1 MNYQLSEQK
10 NARALDSL
18 RRLWPMLRPQR
29 ALLAMGT
36 VALVSNTVLAL
47 SAPALTGYAIDHYVS
62 GRDLAGLAR
71 CCIVLLLLYAGAG
84 VAVYY
89 QSVWT
94 GSVGQHLLFRLRNL
108 LFEKLQQLPLSFFQ
122 VNPSGDLISRLNND
136 TDKINLFFSQAL
148 MQFVG
153 GLITMVGSA
162 CFLIALNPRLGLVAL
177 APAFFLLALT
187 RLLAPLT
194 RGRNAENLKS
204 LGNLTAESSDS
215 LENFKVVVAFDRQD
229 YFRERFERA
238 NQTNYRSSWRASIAN
253 QLFVPTYA
261 LSSNLAQLIVLL
273 YGLEQVER
281 GELTVGMLIGYLV
294 YVIRFYDPVRGM
306 AQLWATFQTAMAGWD
321 RIHAI
326 LSLES
331 NLTVVPTAEPVQAG
345 ALRLEFRDVHFGY
358 NPEREILSD
367 VHMRLEAGKSYALV
381 GPTGGGKTTT
391 ASLMARLYDPGQG
404 EIRLDGRDLRSYP
417 AAERSRKIGF
427 ILQEPFLQ
435 AGTLRQNFQYANADY
450 RDELIAE
457 MRMESLVSSFSEG
470 LDTQVAGLS
479 LGQKQI
485 VAFMRAVLRRPQ
497 LLILDE
503 ATANIDTVTESALS
517 SILEQLP
524 ETTTRVIIAHRLNT
538 IARADQIYFIN
549 QGRVQLAG
557 SMAEAVTMLR
567 EGGRS
572 S

>member
-1 MNYQLSEQK
+1 M
-10 NARALDSL
+10 
-18 RRLWPMLRPQR
+18 
-29 ALLAMGT
+29 
-36 VALVSNTVLAL
+36 
-47 SAPALTGYAIDHYVS
+47 
-62 GRDLAGLAR
+62 
-71 CCIVLLLLYAGAG
+71 
-84 VAVYY
+84 
-89 QSVWT
+89 
-94 GSVGQHLLFRLRNL
+94 
-108 LFEKLQQLPLSFFQ
+108 
-122 VNPSGDLISRLNND
+122 
-136 TDKINLFFSQAL
+136 
-148 MQFVG
+148 
-153 GLITMVGSA
+153 
-162 CFLIALNPRLGLVAL
+162 
-177 APAFFLLALT
+177 
-187 RLLAPLT
+187 
-194 RGRNAENLKS
+194 
-204 LGNLTAESSDS
+204 
-215 LENFKVVVAFDRQD
+215 
-229 YFRERFERA
+229 
-238 NQTNYRSSWRASIAN
+238 
-253 QLFVPTYA
+253 
-261 LSSNLAQLIVLL
+261 
-273 YGLEQVER
+273 
-281 GELTVGMLIGYLV
+281 
-294 YVIRFYDPVRGM
+294 
-306 AQLWATFQTAMAGWD
+306 
-321 RIHAI
+321 
-326 LSLES
+326 
-331 NLTVVPTAEPVQAG
+331 
-345 ALRLEFRDVHFGY
+345 
-358 NPEREILSD
+358 
-367 VHMRLEAGKSYALV
+367 
-381 GPTGGGKTTT
+381 
-391 ASLMARLYDPGQG
+391 
-404 EIRLDGRDLRSYP
+404 DGRDLRSYP